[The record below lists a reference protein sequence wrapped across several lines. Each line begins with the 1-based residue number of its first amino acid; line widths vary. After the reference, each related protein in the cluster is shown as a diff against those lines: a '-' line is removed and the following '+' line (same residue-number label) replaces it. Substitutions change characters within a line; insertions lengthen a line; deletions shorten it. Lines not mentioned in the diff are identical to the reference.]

1 MFETTTWVIIIIILE
16 VIKTSN
22 PWDLI
27 GRNVRNIGKIHS
39 FKSIHLN
46 YPFSSGGVSYNLVDF
61 FVKGLENQK
70 PVPNQLARLSPRDWL
85 ASRLQFKVL
94 RFSGSTTACTPVASF
109 EAVEAP
115 KKGIWT

>member
-1 MFETTTWVIIIIILE
+1 MLETTTWVIIIIILE
-16 VIKTSN
+16 VIKASN

-27 GRNVRNIGKIHS
+27 GKNVHNIGKIHS

-46 YPFSSGGVSYNLVDF
+46 YPFSSGGVSYNLVDS

-70 PVPNQLARLSPRDWL
+70 SVPSQLARLSPRDWL
-85 ASRLQFKVL
+85 A
-94 RFSGSTTACTPVASF
+94 TATACTPVASF

-115 KKGIWT
+115 KKGIGT